1 MGGVPGPGG
10 GVKLPTKTVDF
21 RRVVSDIG
29 GGGSGWCAEVAG
41 DVCVLEAF
49 GKYRLGG
56 VFFFFY
62 R

>member
-1 MGGVPGPGG
+1 MSGRGSQGG

-29 GGGSGWCAEVAG
+29 EVGTVGVLKLLGTFVCLRLLANIGW
-41 DVCVLEAF
+41 
-49 GKYRLGG
+49 GG
-56 VFFFFY
+56 VFFFY